1 MPKSLYVGQCLALV
15 DDNEDLH
22 AICITSITD
31 TRSGRKATFRT
42 SDGGTDWGWI
52 SRDFRTGAECVWD
65 MRNPD
70 MPLCYSL

>member
-1 MPKSLYVGQCLALV
+1 MGIPNLEETVEQ
-15 DDNEDLH
+15 DLPLGKRSSAQRAGMTDVEWRA
-22 AICITSITD
+22 AIRFD
-31 TRSGRKATFRT
+31 
-42 SDGGTDWGWI
+42 GTDWGWI